1 MTKQEKFLNLY
12 KDYETMV
19 RNAGQDTKTLEDTM
33 GEVRGGRMRQCR
45 LFRNYMSHTNDSGF
59 LIPSDTMIAFL
70 ESEVLDWKMRGDV
83 AKKHLK
89 SVAQSICS
97 PKDKCSDVLAKMSK
111 LKTDVLVVSDNGFYT
126 VSLWDVL
133 NLFLASKSRATVS
146 IKDVK
151 SGAKKVS
158 VVAPTVPIS
167 DIDKNVVTVC
177 TSDGTADGK
186 LLGTVWFK

>member
-12 KDYETMV
+12 KDYETLV
-19 RNAGQDTKTLEDTM
+19 RSAGQDPKLLEDTM
-33 GEVRGGRMRQCR
+33 DEVRGGRMRQCR
-45 LFRNYMSHTNDSGF
+45 LFRNYMSHNNDNGF
-59 LIPSDTMIAFL
+59 LEPTDAMMKFL

-83 AKKHLK
+83 VKKHLK
-89 SVAQSICS
+89 SAAQSICS

-111 LKTDVLVVSDNGFYT
+111 LKTDVLIVSDDGFYT

-158 VVAPTVPIS
+158 VVGPTVSIS
-167 DIDKNVVTVC
+167 DIDRNVVTVC

-186 LLGTVWFK
+186 LLGTVWLK